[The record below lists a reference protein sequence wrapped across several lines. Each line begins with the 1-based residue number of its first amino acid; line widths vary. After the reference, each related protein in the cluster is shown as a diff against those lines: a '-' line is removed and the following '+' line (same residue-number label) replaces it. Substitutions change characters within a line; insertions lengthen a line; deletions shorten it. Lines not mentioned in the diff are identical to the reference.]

1 MNRDELKQRLDALSA
16 KLVEKGYVDVKFHA
30 DYTAGFDKVA
40 EDAITVLEAVLAG
53 RTTPMPPLGDSVR
66 SRRPPDH
73 HSNCHLVMFNGN
85 GVCTCGDDDG
95 RDS

>member
-66 SRRPPDH
+66 NQGDASH
-73 HSNCHLVMFNGN
+73 
-85 GVCTCGDDDG
+85 GVVWELD
-95 RDS
+95 